1 MLTERNGPP
10 QWQVTGKLVQTVT
23 FRGLY
28 IGLGQEE
35 HLSRGRSSRVAPFK
49 PPYAPPSAER
59 RGAHRGRAHRG
70 APFATSCGSASLAG
84 RRSVQ
89 PWAPCRGAPPGR
101 VCSLD

>member
-1 MLTERNGPP
+1 MLTERKAPP

-59 RGAHRGRAHRG
+59 RGAHRG
-70 APFATSCGSASLAG
+70 APFATPCGSASLAG

-89 PWAPCRGAPPGR
+89 PWRRCRRAATGR
-101 VCSLD
+101 VCALD